1 MSMLHGAKRTNEIK
15 LSLDDAMYLD
25 LCRLAVIENRK
36 LADYLNHVLALH
48 LYGYT
53 KPSLQAEEMAEKLR
67 ETYGL

>member
-1 MSMLHGAKRTNEIK
+1 
-15 LSLDDAMYLD
+15 MYLD